1 MKTKRQI
8 GAAKA
13 ALTKKINSLEADL
26 ADVKNCIAKGWKFY
40 LGGNIF
46 AYKKE
51 LETAISELKVE
62 QNNL

>member
-13 ALTKKINSLEADL
+13 ALTKKIKSIEADL
-26 ADVKNCIAKGWKFY
+26 AEVEGCIAKGWKFY

-46 AYKKE
+46 AFKKE

-62 QNNL
+62 QDNL